1 MTLAIDKMNVVTQCV
16 RMPAKEDKF
25 DITLA
30 IEGGVVMILRMLVTR
45 QNVFI
50 IKVSG

>member
-16 RMPAKEDKF
+16 KMPAKEDNF

-30 IEGGVVMILRMLVTR
+30 TEGGVLMILCMLATR
-45 QNVFI
+45 QNTLI